1 MTLLPTARELME
13 PWLLANFVLLV
24 GLSLIIVYQAY
35 RGYRRH
41 GSRPMLFLA
50 LGVVLLTIVPT
61 VVSLVASRYVS
72 ATVFGTTVAPF
83 VESIRVLGL
92 ASIVYSLYGRR

>member
-1 MTLLPTARELME
+1 MSLLPTARELME
-13 PWLLANFVLLV
+13 PWLMVNFVLLV

-72 ATVFGTTVAPF
+72 ATAFGTTVAPLIQ
-83 VESIRVLGL
+83 SIRVLGL